1 MRRALTLTLLL
12 TLALLGSVVPTTRL
26 VAAAPPP
33 EPSPYPIEWE
43 IDFEYETPRRIVVN
57 VPGSRAPKAYWY
69 MPYTI
74 TNEGEETQVFIPQ
87 FDLLTEDGRSIR
99 AGRNLPKQVFDTIR
113 ARERNDLMVPPTKA
127 GGELRVGV
135 DQARDSVAVWAE
147 PMRDMGTF
155 RIYVGGLSGEFIE
168 LKDDEGKQVVDA
180 KGEPIILRKTLQL
193 TYHLNGDEVYPGE
206 DIINEGVGRTGANH
220 KVWVMR

>member
-1 MRRALTLTLLL
+1 MRRACTLTLL
-12 TLALLGSVVPTTRL
+12 TLALIGIAVPMTGVV
-26 VAAAPPP
+26 AAPPP
-33 EPSPYPIEWE
+33 EPSPYPIAWE
-43 IDFEYETPRRIVVN
+43 IDFEYQTPRRIVVN

-69 MPYTI
+69 LPYTV

-87 FDLLTEDGRSIR
+87 FDLLTEDGKAVR
-99 AGRNLPKQVFDTIR
+99 AGRNLPKQVFDAIR

-127 GGELRVGV
+127 GGELRVGI
-135 DQARDSVAVWAE
+135 DQARDSVAVWEE
-147 PMRDMGTF
+147 PLRDMGTF
-155 RIYVGGLSGEFIE
+155 RIYVGGLSGEFVE
-168 LKDDEGKQVVDA
+168 LTDDDGKPVVDA

-206 DIINEGVGRTGANH
+206 DRINEGVGRTGSNH